1 MLSHLKEKYKLENVS
16 ANYISSKRRAIRLYR
31 NKVVEIRFSE
41 ENIDSLDDFLPI
53 ANSVQS
59 IMLYDCVLDDLSALI
74 HFKKLKELYISG
86 TFYSKRFCHFLQL
99 PFLEKLT
106 IWNYKYP
113 EKEPFVYSLAEAYLP
128 LLKSLSIGGF
138 ETNSLNGVH
147 FPSLCELDIE
157 KSHCIN
163 SLKGANIPLLKKLE
177 ATESLRKID
186 IKLPK
191 LKSLYISFKDFDFYS
206 LKNTPNLRDLYG
218 YNFDEHQTLEGLEEC
233 KKLKSLEVLESPFTN
248 FTPFAKLKSLELLD
262 VQYSKIESL
271 IGLEQMPHLKKLY
284 MFYNPIKEISD
295 ITPIKNLQVIA
306 IEKHKILKIVDDLN
320 LLGIKYITLGEG

>member
-1 MLSHLKEKYKLENVS
+1 MLSYLKEKYKLDNVS
-16 ANYISSKRRAIRLYR
+16 TNYLKSEKSYIRLYR

-41 ENIDSLDDFLPI
+41 ENIDSLDDFLPF

-59 IMLYDCVLDDLSALI
+59 IMLYDCVLDDLSALV

-191 LKSLYISFKDFDFYS
+191 LNSLYISFIDFDYYS

-218 YNFDEHQTLEGLEEC
+218 YNFDEYQTLEGLEEC
-233 KKLKSLEVLESPFTN
+233 EKLKSLKVLESPFIN
-248 FTPFAKLKSLELLD
+248 FSPFAKLKSLELLD

-271 IGLEQMPHLKKLY
+271 IGLEQMPYLKKLY
-284 MFYNPIKEISD
+284 MFYNPIKEIED
-295 ITPIKNLQVIA
+295 INPIKKLELIA
-306 IEKHKILKIVDDLN
+306 IEKHKLTKIQQDIKKLN
-320 LLGIKYITLGEG
+320 IRHLMLG

>member
-1 MLSHLKEKYKLENVS
+1 MLMYFNNKYNIKIIYFN
-16 ANYISSKRRAIRLYR
+16 KRNRSNSNFIRLYR
-31 NKVVEIRFSE
+31 GKPIELKICNEKIASFA
-41 ENIDSLDDFLPI
+41 DFLPI

-177 ATESLRKID
+177 ATESIRKID

-271 IGLEQMPHLKKLY
+271 IGLEQMSHLKKLY
-284 MFYNPIKEISD
+284 MFYNPIKEIED
-295 ITPIKNLQVIA
+295 INPIKKLELIA
-306 IEKHKILKIVDDLN
+306 IEKHKLTKIQQDIKKLN
-320 LLGIKYITLGEG
+320 IRHLMLG